1 MAKKLCLLRDA
12 VKEISRQ
19 DLYGS
24 INESARVFAHKEPV
38 GALFDLNVDIT
49 KMFQTIG

>member
-1 MAKKLCLLRDA
+1 MGYNLAKRKVGKTGQYRA
-12 VKEISRQ
+12 AST
-19 DLYGS
+19 
-24 INESARVFAHKEPV
+24 INESARTFAHKEPV

>member
-1 MAKKLCLLRDA
+1 MGYNLAKRKVGKTGQYRA
-12 VKEISRQ
+12 AST
-19 DLYGS
+19 
-24 INESARVFAHKEPV
+24 INESARTFPHKEL